1 MKSRIING
9 KVFNTERG
17 IFEARILYFD
27 DKIEKDG
34 LAIHTI
40 DAKGGYVLPGFLD
53 LHTHG
58 RMGFDFMCAG
68 KTDVEAV
75 ALEYAKTGV
84 TTMYPTVMTAPLDQI
99 TNAIEAITSAAPAIR
114 FAGIHVEGPY
124 ISAAKRGC
132 HTEMY
137 IRKPSFTEISLL
149 IEKISPLHAHFTI
162 APEEDDDGVI
172 RKIVEAGGSVGIGHT
187 NGNTA
192 SAEHGVRDGA
202 ISFTHTFNAM
212 PAMLHRN
219 PGPVGVALSTNT
231 FAEMI
236 VDGIHVA
243 PRSVAAA
250 YNAKLRYGS
259 RFVLVTDSLPA
270 AGLPNG
276 DYDLNG
282 LPFTLKNGVACTE
295 DGILVGSVL
304 DIPTAI
310 RNLMKFADLSLEEAI
325 LCATK
330 APAEMAG
337 LYDTVG
343 SLSVG
348 KAADIVICD
357 ENLNVQKTI
366 CGGKLVYE
374 AAEKKG
380 E

>member
-17 IFEARILYFD
+17 IFEARSLYFD

-34 LAIHTI
+34 IALRTI
-40 DAKGGYVLPGFLD
+40 DAKGGYVLPGFFD

-58 RMGFDFMCAG
+58 RMGYDFMCAG

-99 TNAIEAITSAAPAIR
+99 TNAIEAIVSAKPAIR

-132 HTEMY
+132 HVESF
-137 IRKPSFTEISLL
+137 IRKPSFTEISYL
-149 IEKISPLHAHFTI
+149 IEKASPLHAHFTI
-162 APEEDDDGVI
+162 APEEGESGLI
-172 RKIVEAGGSVGIGHT
+172 RKIVEAGGSVGVGHT
-187 NGNTA
+187 NGDAA
-192 SAEHGVRDGA
+192 SAERAVRDGA

-212 PAMLHRN
+212 PAMFHRN
-219 PGPVGVALSTNT
+219 PGPVGTALSTNT

-236 VDGIHVA
+236 VDGIHIAPQTVA
-243 PRSVAAA
+243 TA
-250 YNAKLRYGS
+250 YNAKLRYGT

-270 AGLPNG
+270 AGLPDG
-276 DYDLNG
+276 PHDLNG
-282 LPFTLKNGVACTE
+282 LPFILKNGVACTE
-295 DGILVGSVL
+295 EGVLVGSVL

-310 RNLMKFADLSLEEAI
+310 KNLMKFADLSLEEAV

-337 LYDTVG
+337 LYDKTG
-343 SLSVG
+343 SLTVG
-348 KAADIVICD
+348 KAADIVITD
-357 ENLNVQKTI
+357 EKLNVKKTI